1 MINYVYIKIP
11 ASDFGLFENLFH
23 GKRAN
28 EYKIHSAGHSWN
40 YPTKIKGWQD
50 WDYPQQ
56 IPNIFRDVATF
67 KLSPND
73 VFITTIRNPFNILV
87 DYYKEN
93 WANLKTHYNLADIN
107 SVDDFQKF
115 VDIYL
120 NKSIV
125 FHAPAFRNSMFSQL
139 KDINGN
145 WLFDDNSIIIRSEYI
160 NEDLAKFSETINL
173 PISLEFTQPK
183 VDNVITYR
191 DDQIERLTK
200 LWKSDLDYFGY
211 SFNKSEM
218 NTKKQTNS
226 LHKPKIALCFSGEI
240 RDLDRTK
247 EYWGELIKKYDIDV
261 YGSFW
266 DTYNT
271 ECGDTIENF
280 HRIYNVKKVEVENY
294 NSFNESTLSILR
306 IGIEPPTS
314 LLYFL
319 RDSCVNFGTMSM
331 WYKIWRANL
340 LTKDLGI
347 DYDIVIRARTD
358 TYFDDNLDIS
368 INDML
373 NLPHG
378 RVRLNNHDKSE
389 GISDLFAYGSPKM
402 MDYYSTCY
410 FFIMNYLTEGYYL
423 VPHEHMLHIHM
434 NKINVP
440 IRFMVNNITITR
452 TSRGTEDEVYCNG
465 VDINEEILQS
475 DFMELE
481 PQKDLFYK
489 ANIKEKF
496 KI

>member
-1 MINYVYIKIP
+1 MIRYIYIKLP
-11 ASDFGLFENLFH
+11 VTDYGLFENLFH
-23 GKRAN
+23 GKRDSTYTIN
-28 EYKIHSAGHSWN
+28 SSGHSWS
-40 YPTKIKGWQD
+40 YPTKIKGWLD
-50 WDYPQQ
+50 WDYPNQK
-56 IPNIFRDVATF
+56 PGVFRDVA
-67 KLSPND
+67 KVNINPND
-73 VFITTIRNPFNILV
+73 VIVTTIRNPFNILV
-87 DYYKEN
+87 DYYKES
-93 WANLKTHYNLADIN
+93 WASMKIHYNLSDKN
-107 SVDDFQKF
+107 TSEDFQKF

-120 NKSIV
+120 DKSIV

-145 WLFDDNSIIIRSEYI
+145 WLIDDRSIIIRSEHLKD
-160 NEDLAKFSETINL
+160 DLIKFSETLNL
-173 PISLEFTQPK
+173 STSIEFTPPK
-183 VDNVITYR
+183 VDSVITYR
-191 DDQIERLTK
+191 DDQIDKLTK

-211 SFNKSEM
+211 KFETMEIPNLNK
-218 NTKKQTNS
+218 TTD
-226 LHKPKIALCFSGEI
+226 KPKIALCFSGEI
-240 RDLDRTK
+240 RDLERTK
-247 EYWGELIKKYDIDV
+247 EYWSELIKKYDIDV

-271 ECGDTIENF
+271 ELGDTIENF

-306 IGIEPPTS
+306 MGIEPPTS

-319 RDSCVNFGTMSM
+319 RDSCQNFGTMSM

-347 DYDIVIRARTD
+347 NYDIVIRARTD
-358 TYFDDNLDIS
+358 SYFDNELDIS

-373 NLPHG
+373 NVPYG
-378 RVRLNNHDKSE
+378 RIRLDNYDKSE

-410 FFIMNYLTEGYYL
+410 FFIMSYLEQGFNL
-423 VPHEHMLHIHM
+423 VPHEHLLHTHM
-434 NKINVP
+434 NKISVP
-440 IRFMVNNITITR
+440 IRFMGNNIIITR
-452 TSRGTEDEVYCNG
+452 TSKGTDDEVYCKN
-465 VDINEEILQS
+465 VDITDEILQS

-481 PQKDLFYK
+481 PHKDIFYK